1 MIIEL
6 ELAVFSLLILIFEIF
21 YFINPSIKKMS
32 IQNQKLKEINW
43 HQTHA
48 FQSHMKN
55 IKNYNHVLKIEK
67 NTAHKEELIS
77 FLMEELTDL
86 EGVSDNMVKSLEKQ
100 A

>member
-1 MIIEL
+1 M
-6 ELAVFSLLILIFEIF
+6 A
-21 YFINPSIKKMS
+21 

-77 FLMEELTDL
+77 YLMEELTDL

-100 A
+100 AWLKAITIICDDMAHFLEW